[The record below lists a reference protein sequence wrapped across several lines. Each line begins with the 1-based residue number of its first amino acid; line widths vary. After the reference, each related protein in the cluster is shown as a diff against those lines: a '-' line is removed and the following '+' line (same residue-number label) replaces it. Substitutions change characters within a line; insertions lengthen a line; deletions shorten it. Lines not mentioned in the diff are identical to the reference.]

1 MLLFPVWV
9 SALLGLLVGFLP
21 LLGTEPLGG
30 SKPATDPQQPSS
42 CDSNC
47 SQLTLKLEFSS
58 KVVEDG
64 KNPMKHVFSFSS
76 ALHMVSLMDREREII
91 TRPNQ
96 SEGRREGEETRG

>member
-9 SALLGLLVGFLP
+9 SVFLGLLVGFLP

-30 SKPATDPQQPSS
+30 SKPTTDPQQPSS

-64 KNPMKHVFSFSS
+64 KN
-76 ALHMVSLMDREREII
+76 LI
-91 TRPNQ
+91 
-96 SEGRREGEETRG
+96 

>member
-9 SALLGLLVGFLP
+9 SVLLGLLAGFLP

-30 SKPATDPQQPSS
+30 SKGTTSPQQPPS

-47 SQLTLKLEFSS
+47 SQLTLKLEFST

-64 KNPMKHVFSFSS
+64 KTGVLPV
-76 ALHMVSLMDREREII
+76 LCPPEVVR
-91 TRPNQ
+91 
-96 SEGRREGEETRG
+96 SEEE

>member
-1 MLLFPVWV
+1 MLLFPVWGSV
-9 SALLGLLVGFLP
+9 LLGLLVGFLP

-30 SKPATDPQQPSS
+30 SKPTTDPQQPSS

-64 KNPMKHVFSFSS
+64 KNLIKHVFPFSS
-76 ALHMVSLMDREREII
+76 VLQMMDK
-91 TRPNQ
+91 
-96 SEGRREGEETRG
+96 